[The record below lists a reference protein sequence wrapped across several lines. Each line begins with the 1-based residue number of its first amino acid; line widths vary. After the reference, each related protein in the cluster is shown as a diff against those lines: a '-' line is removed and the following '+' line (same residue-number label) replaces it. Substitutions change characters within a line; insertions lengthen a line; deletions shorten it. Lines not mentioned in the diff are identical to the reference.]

1 MWSYRV
7 TMISGRVLS
16 VMAYQYRI
24 NTDNMLE
31 FIDEDGQLIAWFKYE
46 EVAGIDIK
54 EAYLKL

>member
-7 TMISGRVLS
+7 TMVSGRVLS
-16 VMAYQYRI
+16 VVAYQYRI

-31 FIDEDGQLIAWFKYE
+31 FIDEDGQLIGWFKYE

-54 EAYLKL
+54 EGR